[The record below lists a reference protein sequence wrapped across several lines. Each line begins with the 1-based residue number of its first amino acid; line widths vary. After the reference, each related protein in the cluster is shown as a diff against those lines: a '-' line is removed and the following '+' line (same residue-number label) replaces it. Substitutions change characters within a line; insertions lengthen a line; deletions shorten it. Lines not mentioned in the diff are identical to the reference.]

1 MGVENGSG
9 VPCLTALVVL
19 FATFVFLS
27 GAVKPISPVPPA
39 FFIKFFV
46 SISALTLLYAPLLSP
61 GNSLRFTFALFIFV
75 VNCFA
80 FFDTSDCLTG
90 FVILTLTGV
99 VPLLFPPTVAGVILV
114 PPVDAPGPFD
124 FGVIRSPPPI
134 FGYSPVSYTHLTLPT
149 KA

>member
-1 MGVENGSG
+1 MPLPKPGALLVTGLSPNGLIGFLGVGVENGSG

-61 GNSLRFTFALFIFV
+61 GNSLRFIFALFILL
-75 VNCFA
+75 VNSFA
-80 FFDTSDCLTG
+80 FFDTSDCFT
-90 FVILTLTGV
+90 VGV
-99 VPLLFPPTVAGVILV
+99 LAASGL
-114 PPVDAPGPFD
+114 
-124 FGVIRSPPPI
+124 R
-134 FGYSPVSYTHLTLPT
+134 
-149 KA
+149 